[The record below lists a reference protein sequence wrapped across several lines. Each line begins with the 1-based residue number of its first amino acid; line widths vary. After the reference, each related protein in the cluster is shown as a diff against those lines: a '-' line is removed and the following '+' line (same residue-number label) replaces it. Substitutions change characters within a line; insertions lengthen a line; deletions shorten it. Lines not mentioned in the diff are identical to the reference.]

1 MIKPAFLYVST
12 QKEKI
17 KMKKL
22 FLGLTITALAISSQS
37 YAAPI
42 TSALDPALAGATVED
57 FEAGPTGNFVSQ
69 SFSGFTVSAVNYTD
83 TPFATFSV
91 DSDFTGGYNTR
102 GLYHITNHGTEFQSL
117 RFDFSAPTAAFGFLF
132 GASDSS
138 WTLSAYDA
146 GNTLLDTTSIPA
158 VFSSNA
164 GDFFGLKGLTNASY
178 ATLVQNFDGIYS
190 GGGVDYVFVDNFA
203 VAAVPEPETYAM
215 LLAGLGLLGF
225 TMRRKS
231 S

>member
-1 MIKPAFLYVST
+1 
-12 QKEKI
+12 
-17 KMKKL
+17 MKKL
-22 FLGLTITALAISSQS
+22 FLGLTITALTISSQS

-42 TSALDPALAGATVED
+42 ISALDPALAGATVED

-190 GGGVDYVFVDNFA
+190 SGGVDYVFVDNFA

-215 LLAGLGLLGF
+215 FLAGLGLLGF

-231 S
+231 SRVLSA